1 METRDASLFNP
12 SLNAVA
18 GADRNFKSEAGPS
31 GY

>member
-18 GADRNFKSEAGPS
+18 GGDRNFKSEAGPS
-31 GY
+31 EY